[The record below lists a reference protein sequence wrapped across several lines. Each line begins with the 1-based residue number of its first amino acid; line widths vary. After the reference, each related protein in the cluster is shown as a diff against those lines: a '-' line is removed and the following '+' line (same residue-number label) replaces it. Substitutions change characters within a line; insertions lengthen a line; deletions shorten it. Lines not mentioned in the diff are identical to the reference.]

1 MVTPDLAL
9 CLRGS
14 GVNGVTIPGGGIGQ
28 RRWTGCCHTNA
39 GNAGAK
45 RKKTKAWRSND
56 EKDVS
61 RGGARGGTVG

>member
-1 MVTPDLAL
+1 MAAESLTCPAKP
-9 CLRGS
+9 RK
-14 GVNGVTIPGGGIGQ
+14 NNIP
-28 RRWTGCCHTNA
+28 CAN
-39 GNAGAK
+39 